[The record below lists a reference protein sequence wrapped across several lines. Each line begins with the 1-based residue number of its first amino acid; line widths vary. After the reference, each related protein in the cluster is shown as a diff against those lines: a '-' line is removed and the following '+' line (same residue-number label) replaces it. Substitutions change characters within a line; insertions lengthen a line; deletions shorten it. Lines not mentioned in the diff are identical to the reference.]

1 MNKISYNCPHEQN
14 CPLHKHCRA
23 ITVPR
28 EITEPVIPWLK
39 CPQKKKETGGWEPEI
54 LVEISAVNRA
64 A

>member
-1 MNKISYNCPHEQN
+1 MKKIPYNCPYEKS

-28 EITEPVIPWLK
+28 EIIEPISLWLK
-39 CPQKKKETGGWEPEI
+39 CPKKKNETGGKESEI
-54 LVEISAVNRA
+54 LVRVSADNRA

>member
-1 MNKISYNCPHEQN
+1 MNKIPYNCPHEQN

-23 ITVPR
+23 ITVQR
-28 EITEPVIPWLK
+28 EITEPVILWLK
-39 CPQKKKETGGWEPEI
+39 CPQKKKETGGRESEI